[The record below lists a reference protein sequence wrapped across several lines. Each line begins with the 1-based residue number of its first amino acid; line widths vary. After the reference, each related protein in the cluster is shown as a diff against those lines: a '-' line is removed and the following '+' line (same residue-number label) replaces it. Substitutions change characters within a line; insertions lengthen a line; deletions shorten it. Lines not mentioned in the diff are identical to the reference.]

1 MLGNVAG
8 IGGRFARV
16 GGADARQPA
25 SGNTRRAR
33 PFLSA
38 PRTGSAMDGFDDWF
52 EYALDL
58 PPAERERAIAQ
69 LRAQDP
75 AAADQLTAMLAEC
88 VSNPDFACQ
97 TAAPARAAEPPR
109 LLAVT
114 LAVADVPQAAR
125 WYAELLRCPVVEQS
139 NDAATLRLPNLDLR
153 LVRGEHAPPALL
165 LRHPDVLHLG
175 AASRAHGTTR
185 ELAIVDPWG
194 NALTLRSD

>member
-1 MLGNVAG
+1 
-8 IGGRFARV
+8 
-16 GGADARQPA
+16 
-25 SGNTRRAR
+25 
-33 PFLSA
+33 
-38 PRTGSAMDGFDDWF
+38 MDGLDDWF

-58 PPAERERAIAQ
+58 PPAERERAIAS

-75 AAADQLTAMLAEC
+75 AKADHLAAMLAEC

-97 TAAPARAAEPPR
+97 ATAPARDAEPPR
-109 LLAVT
+109 ALALT
-114 LAVADVPQAAR
+114 LAVADVPAAAR

-139 NDAATLRLPNLDLR
+139 ADAATLRLPNLDLR
-153 LVRGEHAPPALL
+153 LVRGELAPPGLV

-175 AASRAHGTTR
+175 AAARSHGSTR